1 MIPRAIQRL
10 SSRALPSVVAGA
22 GVIVLL
28 AWDRDPSQA
37 SSEEGLKKDNQNIG
51 GALPIFKRAEVAKH
65 TTPDSRI
72 WVTYKDG
79 T

>member
-22 GVIVLL
+22 GVVVLL

-37 SSEEGLKKDNQNIG
+37 SSEEGLKKDI